1 MSYVWEEAD
10 PHITLSPE
18 HSSLSRP
25 KVKLM
30 PGIATLECAIELL
43 RVFLHDIFENAAKWT
58 FHDLW
63 VLFLIFLASHNG
75 GCS

>member
-10 PHITLSPE
+10 PRITLSPE

-30 PGIATLECAIELL
+30 SGIATLECSIELL
-43 RVFLHDIFENAAKWT
+43 RVFLHDIFENAAK
-58 FHDLW
+58 
-63 VLFLIFLASHNG
+63 
-75 GCS
+75 